1 MALFIGN
8 WDEFRDYLNDY
19 TKNKVP
25 ALTKKYKGGAC
36 EFCGTEIATD
46 AAHLHGRERPV
57 LMREAFDAATISRQ
71 GERHGVDLKV
81 FAAEIKKRHSDP
93 ANFKFLCHACHRSYD
108 AKLKHPGHKPVSKTT
123 LTGDKNMEINVPDKS
138 VISFEKYLE
147 LRGYARGTII
157 MYAKSMP
164 AYLKNHNRLDIF
176 SLKTSHDV
184 WNLLNKLN
192 TDSSF
197 LQAEITG
204 RKKNSNAMKRYAE
217 YLDWRSK

>member
-1 MALFIGN
+1 
-8 WDEFRDYLNDY
+8 
-19 TKNKVP
+19 
-25 ALTKKYKGGAC
+25 
-36 EFCGTEIATD
+36 
-46 AAHLHGRERPV
+46 
-57 LMREAFDAATISRQ
+57 
-71 GERHGVDLKV
+71 
-81 FAAEIKKRHSDP
+81 
-93 ANFKFLCHACHRSYD
+93 
-108 AKLKHPGHKPVSKTT
+108 
-123 LTGDKNMEINVPDKS
+123 MEINVPDKS